1 MHPPEKVHP
10 DFDQTSPARL
20 GEYADMIAE
29 MDHRLG
35 QIVDCVEE
43 AGIADNTITVFSS
56 DNAAGLIDVDSVG
69 GSNGPGSI
77 A

>member
-1 MHPPEKVHP
+1 
-10 DFDQTSPARL
+10 
-20 GEYADMIAE
+20 MIAE